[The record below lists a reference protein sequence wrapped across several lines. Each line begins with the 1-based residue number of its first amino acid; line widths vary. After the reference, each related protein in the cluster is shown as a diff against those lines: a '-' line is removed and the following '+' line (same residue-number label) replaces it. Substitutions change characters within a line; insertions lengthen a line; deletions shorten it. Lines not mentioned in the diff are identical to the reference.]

1 MQTSLLICPNQWTGF
16 YMIEISVM
24 KELSEKNLRKI
35 TKKIFETLS
44 KISEGTFFGE
54 YSSRLNFVKEIRI
67 EINI

>member
-1 MQTSLLICPNQWTGF
+1 
-16 YMIEISVM
+16 MIEISVM
-24 KELSEKNLRKI
+24 KELSEKNLWKI

>member
-24 KELSEKNLRKI
+24 KELSEKNLWKI

>member
-44 KISEGTFFGE
+44 KISEGTFVGE
-54 YSSRLNFVKEIRI
+54 YSSRLNSLKEIRI

>member
-1 MQTSLLICPNQWTGF
+1 MQTSLLIFPNQWTGF

-44 KISEGTFFGE
+44 NISEGTFFGE
-54 YSSRLNFVKEIRI
+54 YSSRLSSVKEIRI